1 VLGQF
6 VAAIATR
13 APPPFPRWAL
23 FPALGLLGC
32 AAEPVVPSVPEHIEA
47 AALSPVLTD
56 ASPPHLPVSASVAP
70 VAAPRT
76 SSNPQLARFHGA
88 LRALEEKRATRHV
101 RVLWLGDSHGQADFW
116 SGQLR
121 RSLAERFGSGGPGF
135 VHLGYKNYRHD
146 GLKLEVDGRW
156 RMRPKRPVW
165 IERQDDGVFGLG
177 GLMMSGYADSPRVE
191 LTVSDTGGAEQ
202 LSFDLCYRFHKPDDQ
217 LEITVGG
224 QRRSLQV
231 GADSP
236 INELRHVML
245 TGPSSSSFAVR
256 PIGRTD
262 LCGVVVEAD
271 PRTTP
276 GVVLDT
282 LSINGARY
290 GTMLAWDAEAW
301 TAEVAR
307 RQPDLVI
314 LELGTNEAGDG
325 TPKFDRVADDARAL
339 LERVRSAAP
348 SCDCVVVSPT
358 DRADAETRTTK
369 MRATLMARAAELGCA
384 WFDAWEIL
392 GGEGAMAKLREESEP
407 KVQADGI
414 HLTIKG
420 YRELGQAMFTQL
432 MKGY

>member
-1 VLGQF
+1 VF
-6 VAAIATR
+6 
-13 APPPFPRWAL
+13 
-23 FPALGLLGC
+23 
-32 AAEPVVPSVPEHIEA
+32 PSVPQHIEA

-56 ASPPHLPVSASVAP
+56 ASPERVPEAAAVG
-70 VAAPRT
+70 APRA
-76 SSNPQLARFHGA
+76 SSVPELARFHAA
-88 LRALEEKRATRHV
+88 LRELEEKRSERHV

-135 VHLGYKNYRHD
+135 LHLGYKNYRHD
-146 GLKLEVDGRW
+146 GVKLEVDGRW

-177 GLMMSGYADSPRVE
+177 GLMMSGYADGPRVE
-191 LTVSDTGGAEQ
+191 LSLSDTGGADK

-217 LEITVGG
+217 LEVTVGDE
-224 QRRSLQV
+224 RRSFKV
-231 GADSP
+231 DAESP
-236 INELRHVML
+236 VNELRHVSM
-245 TGPSSSSFAVR
+245 TGPSSSSFVVR

-262 LCGVVVEAD
+262 LCGVVVETD
-271 PRTTP
+271 PRVAP

-282 LSINGARY
+282 LAINGARF
-290 GTMLAWDAEAW
+290 GTMLAWDETAW

-307 RQPDLVI
+307 RAPDLVI
-314 LELGTNEAGDG
+314 LEMGTNEAGDG

-339 LERVRSAAP
+339 LERVRKAAP
-348 SCDCVVVSPT
+348 ASDCLIVSPT
-358 DRADAETRTTK
+358 DRADAESRTTT
-369 MRATLMARAAELGCA
+369 MRATLMARASELGCA

-392 GGEGAMAKLREESEP
+392 GGEGAMAKLREETEP

-420 YRELGQAMFTQL
+420 YRELGATMFAQL